1 MKQITFLLFAVFAM
15 TSAFGQIDQHGNPVF
30 NNELISEEKLDN
42 FELTSS
48 YYNIKD
54 NISNKESSVYVSDNP
69 TIDDYLKFARDLP
82 SNFFI
87 IHKGQNVIV
96 AIMLL
101 QRNDGDK
108 TTLTYNIVNPNN
120 GKSMEVPCNVFGEI
134 TEKRVDELLKLK
146 IDSTAKIIDM
156 PGGKSFLFNGIA
168 YKIQPYDKLKAE
180 VIELANQLISGG
192 EEIKD
197 PVEYIKKETIGG
209 KLDFNKVLEN
219 EKQSLFVYDGMAY
232 NKKDF
237 AIYLWGKKVKM
248 IGIKSSKKAIK
259 LWEEINKRTLTE
271 PERKA
276 LNNGFNSKTE

>member
-1 MKQITFLLFAVFAM
+1 MKQITFLLLAVLSM
-15 TSAFGQIDQHGNPVF
+15 TSVFGQIDQHGNPVF
-30 NNELISEEKLDN
+30 NNELISEETLEN

-54 NISNKESSVYVSDNP
+54 NISKKESSVYVSDNP
-69 TIDDYLKFARDLP
+69 TVDDYLKFARDLP

-87 IHKGQNVIV
+87 IHKGQNVII
-96 AIMLL
+96 AIVLL

-108 TTLTYNIVNPNN
+108 TALTYNIVNPNS
-120 GKSMEVPCNVFGEI
+120 GESMEVPCNVFGEI

-146 IDSTAKIIDM
+146 IDSTAKILDM

-168 YKIQPYDKLKAE
+168 YKIQPYDELKAE

-219 EKQSLFVYDGMAY
+219 EKQSFFVYDGIAY

-248 IGIKSSKKAIK
+248 IGIKSSKKAIL

-271 PERKA
+271 PEKKA
-276 LNNGFNSKTE
+276 LNSGFNSKTE